1 MRQSVWAKFITSSC
15 LVCVGCSSVDVYG
28 AFVSVQAKDA
38 GAPRSDAD
46 AAASAPRISAD
57 AAIPGLT
64 PHLSNRTTAPVIPSQ
79 PSAAGVTSRPAS
91 DAGTDT
97 SVSEPTQASGVLCLP
112 GLGEP
117 TACESARKM
126 AFGRAICSCG
136 DIIGTGV
143 LSTQVV
149 PAAVG
154 SAGIATDSS
163 LTLRIGRRGAVEDIA
178 GEIAGPIDIGGLG
191 PSAISGTDA
200 SIRGDL
206 SLAGE
211 LTFAGNIHVAGSVYS
226 RRMPRGSGALQIDG
240 DLNYADEGL
249 PSALSGNVQVSGD
262 MREADYAIEPPCAC
276 STAYVAELLGAIAAA
291 ESSNDNA
298 RSRLDRDAMSNL
310 TAARGF
316 ELGCGRYYFR
326 SVSSLSSI
334 DWHVTGHVVV
344 VVASDFVL
352 RGELKVAL
360 DPGAELDVLIGGNL
374 LLSSSARFGDP
385 ERPAASRI
393 FVRGAVDLATAEDAT
408 PGAATS
414 GAAFVGNLYAPGATL
429 QFAPH
434 SEVFGS
440 LFVMQ
445 LRILQSL
452 LVHYD
457 PAVVSEL
464 GAACEK

>member
-1 MRQSVWAKFITSSC
+1 MRQSVCAKLFIFSC
-15 LVCVGCSSVDVYG
+15 LVCTSCSSVDVYG

-38 GAPRSDAD
+38 GAPRSDAS
-46 AAASAPRISAD
+46 AAAPEIIADVDAPTQMPQLSA
-57 AAIPGLT
+57 
-64 PHLSNRTTAPVIPSQ
+64 RTTAAAIPSQ

-91 DAGTDT
+91 DAGTNPA
-97 SVSEPTQASGVLCLP
+97 VSEPTEASGVLCLP
-112 GLGEP
+112 GIGEP
-117 TACESARKM
+117 AACESARKM

-143 LSTQVV
+143 LSTEAI
-149 PAAVG
+149 PSASG
-154 SAGIATDSS
+154 RAGIATDSS
-163 LTLRIGRRGAVEDIA
+163 LTLRIGRRGAVEELA
-178 GEIAGPIDIGGLG
+178 GEIDGPIDVGGLG

-200 SIRGDL
+200 SIRGNL

-240 DLNYADEGL
+240 DLHYMDERL
-249 PSALSGNVQVSGD
+249 PNALGGNIQVGGA
-262 MREADYAIEPPCAC
+262 MVEADYAVEPPCAC
-276 STAYVAELLGAIAAA
+276 STAYVAELLSAIAAA

-298 RSRLDRDAMSNL
+298 RLQLDRESMSNL
-310 TAARGF
+310 TAARSF
-316 ELGCGRYYFR
+316 ELRCGRYYFR

-334 DWHVTGHVVV
+334 DWHISGHVVV

-352 RGELKVAL
+352 RGELEVTL
-360 DPGAELDVLIGGNL
+360 EPGAELDVLVGGNL

-385 ERPAASRI
+385 ERASASRI
-393 FVRGAVDLATAEDAT
+393 FVRGAVELATAEDAT
-408 PGAATS
+408 PVSAAT
-414 GAAFVGNLYAPGATL
+414 GAAFVGNLYAPAATL

-445 LRILQSL
+445 LRVLQSL

-457 PAVVSEL
+457 PAVTSDTGVM
-464 GAACEK
+464 CEK